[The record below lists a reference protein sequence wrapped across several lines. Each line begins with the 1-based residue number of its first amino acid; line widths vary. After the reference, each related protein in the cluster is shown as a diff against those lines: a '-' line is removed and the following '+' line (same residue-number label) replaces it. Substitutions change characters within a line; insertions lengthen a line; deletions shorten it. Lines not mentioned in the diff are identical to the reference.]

1 MPRSPRLDAP
11 GTLHHVIAR
20 GIERC
25 AIFADDTDRS
35 DLLQRLAIVLTAS
48 RSACYAWCLM
58 PNHFHL
64 LWRSGQAPLSR
75 CLQRALGGY
84 AGAFNRRH
92 HRSGHLF
99 QNRFKSTVV
108 QDDLYLLELVRY
120 IHLNPLRAHL
130 VADLAALDTY
140 AWTGHATLLGQ
151 HACPWQ
157 DTDAVLQQFAPT
169 VAVARRAYRAFVVA
183 GLQGPSVDLDGG
195 GLRRS
200 HQGGAAVQ
208 DLPRGRERWTFDER
222 ILGSAAFVSGVLTE
236 LVPTGAPSAR
246 RLEAAAVLPPLLAYV
261 AQRLAL
267 TVTELTA
274 RSRGRDVVRA
284 RDIVSYVAVCQAGL
298 PARQIAPWLKLSP
311 RAVLDAVAR
320 GRTEALAQRI
330 LLDDFLPS
338 HTALHPQQP

>member
-1 MPRSPRLDAP
+1 MPRGPRLEAP

-25 AIFADDTDRS
+25 AIFADDADRS
-35 DLLQRLAIVLTAS
+35 DLLQRLAIVLSTS
-48 RSACYAWCLM
+48 QSACYAWCLM
-58 PNHFHL
+58 PNHLHL

-108 QDDLYLLELVRY
+108 QDDRYLLELVRY
-120 IHLNPLRAHL
+120 IHLNPLRARL
-130 VADLAALDTY
+130 LADLAALDTY
-140 AWTGHATLLGQ
+140 AWTGHATLLGH

-157 DTDAVLQQFAPT
+157 DTGAVLQQFAPT
-169 VAVARRAYRAFVVA
+169 VAVARRTYRAFVVA

-200 HQGGAAVQ
+200 HQGDAAVHN
-208 DLPRGRERWTFDER
+208 LPRGRERWTFDER
-222 ILGSAAFVSGVLTE
+222 ILGSAAFVADVLAE
-236 LVPTGAPSAR
+236 LAPAGPLPAR
-246 RLEAAAVLPPLLAYV
+246 RLEPAVVLPPLLTHV

-274 RSRGRDVVRA
+274 RSRRRGVVRA

-298 PARQIAPWLKLSP
+298 PPRHVAPWVGLSP

-320 GRTEALAQRI
+320 GRTDSLAQRI
-330 LLDDFLPS
+330 ALDDFLPA
-338 HTALHPQQP
+338 HTALHPHRP